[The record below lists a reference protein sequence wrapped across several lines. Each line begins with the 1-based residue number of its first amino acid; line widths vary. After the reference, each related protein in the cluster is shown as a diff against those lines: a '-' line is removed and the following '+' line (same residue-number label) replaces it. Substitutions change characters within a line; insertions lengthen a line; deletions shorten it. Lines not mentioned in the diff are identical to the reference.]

1 MEYIIMKKFIFTV
14 TVREYFDYVID
25 AQTEDEAR
33 EIFLRGDW
41 KDELD
46 FSKPSDSDAED
57 NMEEV

>member
-1 MEYIIMKKFIFTV
+1 MKKFIFTL
-14 TVREYFDYVID
+14 TVREYFDYEIE

-41 KDELD
+41 KDKLD
-46 FSKPSDSDAED
+46 LSKPNDSDAED

>member
-1 MEYIIMKKFIFTV
+1 MKKFIFTV